1 MSMEYFENRFQ
12 IIINRVMLMLPEGKK
27 NNIQ

>member
-12 IIINRVMLMLPEGKK
+12 IIINRLMLMLPEGKK